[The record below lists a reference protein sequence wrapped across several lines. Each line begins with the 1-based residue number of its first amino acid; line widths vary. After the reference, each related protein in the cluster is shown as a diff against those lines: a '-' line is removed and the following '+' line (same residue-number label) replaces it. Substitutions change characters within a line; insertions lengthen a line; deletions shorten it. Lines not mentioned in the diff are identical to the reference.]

1 MQKTF
6 ILLTVLLLCAAA
18 SAQAPVGSIS
28 GVVKDQS
35 GAIIADATVS
45 ATSLADG
52 GKRSVASNEQGFFL
66 IPTLLPGEY
75 KLAIEAKGFR
85 NYEVQRVGVEVG
97 QTARVDANLTVGA
110 EAISIEVA
118 GGDVATVDTQQA
130 TVGGVVNARQI
141 AELPL
146 NGRNY
151 LELARLQPGVEIN
164 EGRAFDPTK
173 ARYTGVSIGGRSGRE
188 TRITIDGIDAVDE
201 HVGTTTLNLT
211 QESIQEFQVS
221 TSSSDAS
228 TGLSATG
235 GVNIIT
241 KRGSNAYH
249 GSAFAYGRG
258 SNMAARTSF
267 APNQP
272 DFDREQW
279 GVNIGGPVIKDKLF
293 WFGSFEK
300 SHESSAISVA
310 TPYFPSLT
318 SYPAPYDE
326 RSSSLRADYK
336 LPRQNDFFFRWSRDD
351 NNSFGGFGGNR
362 LPSAGNFNNN
372 ITHQFAWGL
381 DSTFTP
387 RLTNAFRFGFTDFK
401 NRVLKPEAAAA
412 AIFVPN
418 TNGFGIITD
427 DGLLIS
433 GPDNI
438 TPQSTFERFFQ
449 TRDDQTYTRGNHTL
463 RYGGDVVYRRVQV
476 YNFVSCAPQITVL
489 SPGSRNPADILNAG
503 LVQFALGNCKG
514 IRIPG
519 TPDNTHRNTRISF
532 YLGDNWRVL
541 PNFTLNLG
549 LRYEVDTHPLNND
562 LPKPDLAKPL
572 LPRGTEPTPIDKNN
586 FAPQI
591 GVAWD
596 PFKNGKT
603 SIRAGAGI
611 FYAMR
616 VSNLITNERAQ
627 LAPFNS
633 GNTTFTFLRGT
644 NGAADFSKHGV
655 TDFDFTPAVAT
666 TATVSSAMPIIL
678 AGQKVF
684 IAAPANPL
692 PGLTIQRTGRLD
704 SNDLP
709 TPYSMQYNAGVQR
722 ELGWNSV
729 IDVNFLYTRTTH
741 EFMQDADIAN
751 FFPGNGP
758 PRLLGDGTLPT
769 NFIQLVTADGYSRY
783 RALTIKYDKRFS
795 KRFQYTASYAFSRLN
810 TTNTDGLGQ
819 GGGVLVNRNNA
830 ANYGPG
836 QLDRTQRLTMNGI
849 VELPAGIR
857 LSLLSTHSSGLP
869 QSIIVGSADI
879 NGDGLNG
886 DLLPGT
892 HRGSMGRDINSVDK
906 LNALIRNYNQTF
918 AGKLNPRG
926 QRLPYLFEY
935 GPGVTFGDSYISQDL
950 QVSKIFK
957 IKERLRLEGTA
968 QVFNLFNISNLV
980 GSAGLPSTPFNGS
993 LTTIA
998 SASDGSAPAGFKL
1011 GSDGGLLTSAGD
1023 RVLGGVNR
1031 ASGFGGL
1038 SAVRPSIPTGTGLP
1052 RAFQFGMR
1060 FSF

>member
-1 MQKTF
+1 MPMRYVAF
-6 ILLTVLLLCAAA
+6 SLVMCATAL
-18 SAQAPVGSIS
+18 AQAPVGSIA
-28 GVVKDQS
+28 GVVKDPS
-35 GAIIADATVS
+35 GAVVAGAVVTS
-45 ATSLADG
+45 TSLADAG
-52 GKRSVASNEQGFFL
+52 RRRVVSDDQGFFL
-66 IPTLLPGEY
+66 IPTLMPGEY
-75 KLAIEAKGFR
+75 KLVIEAKGFR
-85 NYEVQRVGVEVG
+85 NYEVQRVGVAVG
-97 QTARVDANLTVGA
+97 QTARMDVNLTVGSETVA
-110 EAISIEVA
+110 IEVA
-118 GGDVATVDTQQA
+118 GGDMATVDTQQA
-130 TVGGVVNARQI
+130 TVGGVVSTRQI

-151 LELARLQPGVEIN
+151 LELARLEPGVEIN

-173 ARYTGVSIGGRSGRE
+173 ARYTGVSISGRSGRE

-241 KRGSNAYH
+241 RRGTNTYH
-249 GSAFAYGRG
+249 GSAFAFGRG
-258 SNMAARTSF
+258 SSVAARTSF
-267 APNQP
+267 AAAQP

-279 GVNIGGPVIKDKLF
+279 GVNIGGPVVKDKLL

-300 SHESSAISVA
+300 SHESSAIGVS

-318 SYPAPYDE
+318 TFGAPYDE

-336 LPRQNDFFFRWSRDD
+336 LPRQNDFFFRWSRND

-372 ITHQFAWGL
+372 VTHQFAVGL
-381 DSTFTP
+381 DSSLTP

-401 NRVLKPEAAAA
+401 NRVLKPEADAA
-412 AIFVPN
+412 AITVPG
-418 TNGFGIITD
+418 TDGFGITTD
-427 DGLLIS
+427 DGLLIA

-438 TPQSTFERFFQ
+438 TPQSTFERFYQ
-449 TRDDQTYTRGNHTL
+449 IRDDQTYAAGRHTF

-476 YNFVSCAPQITVL
+476 TNFVSCAPQITAQ
-489 SPGSRNPADILNAG
+489 SPSSRNVADLVNAG
-503 LVQFALGNCKG
+503 LVQFAVGNCNG

-532 YLGDNWRVL
+532 YGSDNWRLL
-541 PNFTLNLG
+541 PNLNVTLG
-549 LRYEVDTHPLNND
+549 LRYEVDTHPINND

-572 LPRGTEPTPIDKNN
+572 LPRGTAPTPIDKNN
-586 FAPQI
+586 FAPQVGI
-591 GVAWD
+591 AWD
-596 PFKNGKT
+596 PWKDGKT

-616 VSNLITNERAQ
+616 VSNLVTNERAQ

-633 GNTTFTFLRGT
+633 GNTTFTFQRGT
-644 NGAADFSKHGV
+644 NAAADFDRNGV
-655 TDFDFTPAVAT
+655 TDFDFTPAVSTSASV
-666 TATVSSAMPIIL
+666 ASAMPIIF
-678 AGQKVF
+678 AGQKIF

-722 ELGWNSV
+722 QLGWNSV
-729 IDVNFLYTRTTH
+729 IDVNFVYSRTTH
-741 EFMQDADIAN
+741 EFMLDADVSN
-751 FFPGNGP
+751 FFPGNGA
-758 PRLLGDGTLPT
+758 PRVLGDGALPT
-769 NFIQLVTADGYSRY
+769 NAISLVTADGYSRY
-783 RALTIKYDKRFS
+783 RALTAKWDKRFA
-795 KRFQYTASYAFSRLN
+795 KRFQYTASYALSRLN

-819 GGGVLVNRNNA
+819 GGGVLVNRNVA
-830 ANYGPG
+830 ANYGPA

-849 VELPAGIR
+849 VELPLGFR
-857 LSLLSTHSSGLP
+857 VSLLSTHSTGLP

-879 NGDGLNG
+879 NGDGVNG
-886 DLLPGT
+886 DLLPGS
-892 HRGSMGRDINSVDK
+892 HRGSMGRDIDSVDK
-906 LNALIRNYNQTF
+906 LNALIRNYNQTL
-918 AGKLNPRG
+918 AGKLNSRN

-935 GPGVTFGDSYISQDL
+935 GPGLKFSDSYISQDL
-950 QVSKIFK
+950 QVSKIFR
-957 IKERLRLEGTA
+957 IRERARIEATA
-968 QVFNLFNISNLV
+968 QVFNVFNISNLV
-980 GSAGLPSTPFNGS
+980 GAAGLPSTPYTGT

-998 SASDGSAPAGFKL
+998 AASDGSAPAGFRL
-1011 GSDGGLLTSAGD
+1011 GSDGGLLTTAGD

-1031 ASGFGGL
+1031 VSGFASL

-1060 FSF
+1060 LSF